1 MVEGWARFANVTG
14 AALLIAG
21 ATIVGEAF
29 AQQPNQAQVNAI
41 RQACRSDYMSHC
53 ASIPP
58 GGAQAL
64 ACLRSN
70 ADKLSAGCQQAVNAT
85 SGAAPKAAAAAPA
98 APAAAPTPPPAT
110 AAPAAPA
117 APTTAAAPTP
127 PAAPTAP
134 TASAPS
140 AAPAAAGPTPA
151 TNRAQQA
158 RIRQACGRD
167 YRAHCAGINPGGPNA
182 LACLQR
188 NARMVSV
195 GCQQVLA
202 AVGPAAGVAAPPPP
216 PPEPAP
222 LLVSPREEMFM
233 LRMSCGL
240 DYRRFCRGLAPG
252 GGRIATC
259 LHYYNAQL
267 SPSCQQALS
276 ALREGR

>member
-1 MVEGWARFANVTG
+1 MFARITR

-21 ATIVGEAF
+21 AIIADDAF

-70 ADKLSAGCQQAVNAT
+70 ADKLSAGCQQAVNAV
-85 SGAAPKAAAAAPA
+85 GGVAPKAATAAPA
-98 APAAAPTPPPAT
+98 APAAAPTPPPAAT

-117 APTTAAAPTP
+117 APATAAAAPA
-127 PAAPTAP
+127 PAAPAAPAAP

-140 AAPAAAGPTPA
+140 AAPAATAPAAA

-167 YRAHCAGINPGGPNA
+167 YQAHCAGITPGGANA

-188 NARMVSV
+188 NVRMLS
-195 GCQQVLA
+195 GPCQQALA
-202 AVGPAAGVAAPPPP
+202 TMSSPAGVAAAPPP

-252 GGRIATC
+252 GGRIAAC
-259 LHYYNAQL
+259 LHYYSAQL
-267 SPSCQQALS
+267 SPNCQQALS